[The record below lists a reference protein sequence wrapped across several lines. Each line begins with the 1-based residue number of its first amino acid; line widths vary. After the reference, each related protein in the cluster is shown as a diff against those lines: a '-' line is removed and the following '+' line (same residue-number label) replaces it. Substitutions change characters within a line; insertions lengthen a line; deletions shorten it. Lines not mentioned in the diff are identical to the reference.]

1 MRASEIFRTSE
12 VEVKCPGPSRSPG
25 PLTVIVTVRDPALLP
40 ELLAHLRACGC
51 IAYLIGHVD
60 QIEVVDPAV
69 SASEEQR
76 RILGFIGQWAANHP
90 EAEIK
95 LGR

>member
-1 MRASEIFRTSE
+1 VKFSEL
-12 VEVKCPGPSRSPG
+12 PWSRSSFPARDAA
-25 PLTVIVTVRDPALLP
+25 PATVRDPALLP

-76 RILGFIGQWAANHP
+76 RILGFIGQWAASHP